1 MLDLSF
7 LMDDPDFCST
17 CTLRSTQIIGND
29 HGRPIYEQCEKEIVA
44 VVQPATAE
52 DMQRIAET
60 AGGVT
65 TETLAIYTQFKLC
78 AGTPTQGADMV
89 VFEGQIYEVCQV
101 EDFMPNGN
109 YCRSLMRRVDD
120 DD

>member
-7 LMDDPDFCST
+7 LMDDPDFCSS
-17 CTLRSTQIIGND
+17 CTLQSSRITGDD
-29 HGRPIYEQCEKEIVA
+29 HGRPTYEKTEKRIIA

-52 DMQRIAET
+52 DMQRLAET

-65 TETLAIYTQFKLC
+65 TETLAIYTKEKLC
-78 AGTPTQGADMV
+78 AGDPKNGADMI
-89 VFEGQIYEVCQV
+89 VFEGQVYEVCQV

-109 YCRSLMRRVDD
+109 YCRSLMRRVSNDD
-120 DD
+120 